1 MCVTF
6 VSIGKN
12 CVYRRRSGG
21 KDVFPCVFVVYGFI
35 LNKVWKSDSDFAS
48 YLFVNDTHARTH
60 TNTHK
65 WRMHV
70 TNTSLLGLYVTSSH
84 IRHWEDEI
92 ETKERIKRR
101 KQIKTERQRNGKRT
115 ETARLGRIQR
125 ENLFL
130 WSDDWEKATTSLR
143 NSVDNKQYSYKTFL
157 YAIKQAAW
165 SEK

>member
-6 VSIGKN
+6 VCIGKN

-35 LNKVWKSDSDFAS
+35 LNKVWNSDSDFAS
-48 YLFVNDTHARTH
+48 YLFVNDTNAHTH

-92 ETKERIKRR
+92 ETKERINRR
-101 KQIKTERQRNGKRT
+101 KQIKTDRQRDWKRRPRDLDAYNARICFSGLTTERQLQPR
-115 ETARLGRIQR
+115 
-125 ENLFL
+125 
-130 WSDDWEKATTSLR
+130 S
-143 NSVDNKQYSYKTFL
+143 
-157 YAIKQAAW
+157 AIVWTINNTVIKHFYMR
-165 SEK
+165 